1 MKYVKTFESFNYN
14 TTNEGWLWG
23 EGNIFSKI
31 SKWYS
36 GWKNKK
42 AVEMAEATKKVV
54 EDAANS
60 GKFAKAQELINALP
74 EGDLEELKQ
83 KMETFNPDTAAAQAP
98 EGTEEEL
105 KELIQDSVSI
115 SRTKYGTPLYESRLI
130 AINENA
136 QTLGQKIL
144 KALGLAGKFLAI
156 IVALVIVLVALGALI
171 KIAAGAIAVAAAAG
185 TGFSIFVACW
195 STAVAT
201 AATLLC
207 GRVGYGAVTGK

>member
-207 GRVGYGAVTGK
+207 GRVGYGIATGK

>member
-60 GKFAKAQELINALP
+60 GKFAKVQEQINALP
-74 EGDLEELKQ
+74 EGDLEEMKQ
-83 KMETFNPDTAAAQAP
+83 NLENFNPDKAAAQAP

-105 KELIQDSVSI
+105 KELIQDSVNI
-115 SRTKYGTPLYESRLI
+115 SRTKYGTPLYESRLT

-144 KALGLAGKFLAI
+144 KALGLAAKYLGI
-156 IVALVIVLVALGALI
+156 IISVIIVLVALGALI
-171 KIAAGAIAVAAAAG
+171 KIAAGAIATAAIAG
-185 TGFSIFVACW
+185 TGISIFVACW

-201 AATLLC
+201 ALTLLC
-207 GRVGYGAVTGK
+207 GRVAYGGLTGK

>member
-60 GKFAKAQELINALP
+60 GKFAEAQKLINALP